1 MGKVVSE
8 ALNGLAEAELGVR
21 KDFAGS
27 KEISPLG
34 YGMPLHSQQGE
45 TKRTLTHGITDAF

>member
-8 ALNGLAEAELGVR
+8 ALNALAEAELEIR

-27 KEISPLG
+27 KEISPLRG
-34 YGMPLHSQQGE
+34 GRVQTGRARQ
-45 TKRTLTHGITDAF
+45 RTGIGAHTATA